1 MWLGGVK
8 ATIALVCEGVER
20 LGGGDGVFGS
30 VFVEK
35 LFWNYFVS
43 AFGWLSCFLI
53 SRMCVGQR
61 GVKYWKF
68 SSWHLYPTF

>member
-1 MWLGGVK
+1 MYALDVVVLTVSGGLTLSETAHHWGGRWGCGCGEGVK

-35 LFWNYFVS
+35 LLWN
-43 AFGWLSCFLI
+43 
-53 SRMCVGQR
+53 
-61 GVKYWKF
+61 
-68 SSWHLYPTF
+68 